1 MSVPLLSR
9 RLQPLFAFFLFNSLG
24 TLMRHR
30 PRLVDASEVTQVP
43 VDQTAAG
50 LGLTDVDQVVL
61 KSVVEIVGDSRLA
74 IQETTVDP
82 ADLAA
87 ALLVNEQPRAEL
99 LGGHLEETCKFLEV
113 HGGVELEV
121 RADGG
126 VEQGVLDLIHEDGGV
141 VVDGVDVGG
150 WVVEVGRSGVDEL
163 RAGRAEELLEDGQS
177 LGATLLHAVELLS
190 VLLTDG
196 RVDGVIQTGGVES
209 DTDGDQGVHLVVLL
223 GDGFVVVATLLEV
236 LCPGH
241 IHEDVAEHAD
251 GVAVAAH
258 HHVGE
263 AHVVVGGEVG
273 GHHTG
278 EHGFLVHLDIVEDL
292 QGKTEVTEE
301 TVHAQQSDDRE
312 VTEHLVQG
320 ARSVLA
326 GDSHWVLSALGGVQ
340 LLADLR
346 ALDERVKHVQH

>member
-1 MSVPLLSR
+1 
-9 RLQPLFAFFLFNSLG
+9 
-24 TLMRHR
+24 MRHR

-113 HGGVELEV
+113 HGSVELEV

-126 VEQGVLDLIHEDGGV
+126 VEQGVLDLVHEDGGV

-163 RAGRAEELLEDGQS
+163 RAGRAEELLEDGQG
-177 LGATLLHAVELLS
+177 LGATLLHAVELLA

-241 IHEDVAEHAD
+241 IHEDVAEHAN
-251 GVAVAAH
+251 GVTVAAH

-273 GHHTG
+273 GHDAG
-278 EHGFLVHLDIVEDL
+278 EHGLLVHLDVVEDL

-312 VTEHLVQG
+312 VAEHLVQG

-326 GDSHWVLSALGGVQ
+326 GDSHWVLSTLGGVQ